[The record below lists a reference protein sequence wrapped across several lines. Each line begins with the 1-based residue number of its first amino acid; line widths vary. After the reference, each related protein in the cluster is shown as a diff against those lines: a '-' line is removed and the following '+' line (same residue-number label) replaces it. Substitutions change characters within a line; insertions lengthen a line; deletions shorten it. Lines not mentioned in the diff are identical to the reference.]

1 MKNRLKI
8 KAYCEKLGNVCIF
21 YEVKEK
27 QYIIVSDST
36 NIYPLEDYISQKA
49 WGMDFETF
57 EVLRTTPKQE
67 LEQLKKE
74 AKIKSL
80 KLQIQRLEEEL
91 TSN

>member
-8 KAYCEKLGNVCIF
+8 KAYCEKLGNTCTF
-21 YEVKEK
+21 YDVKGK
-27 QYIIVSDST
+27 QYIIVADS
-36 NIYPLEDYISQKA
+36 NNVYPLEDYISQKA
-49 WGMDFETF
+49 WGMDYETL
-57 EVLRTTPKQE
+57 EVLRTTPKEE

-91 TSN
+91 TSK